1 MGTPQRARI
10 LILHSIK
17 MRSVTFS
24 ALALALALA
33 VGGASAQIE
42 VGGWEE
48 CPTPYEMGFG
58 GDKIGYII
66 ANTYDSAGQSPKCM
80 APGTNNGPDGAV
92 NPNNFDTQNI
102 IECHVQDA
110 EGLNYNFV
118 LNAKDGVL
126 FCNVVWPLPNA
137 PTGPEYDCSLHE
149 HAKNKYP
156 CVPGG
161 TCSKHCL
168 HHGCKQE

>member
-1 MGTPQRARI
+1 
-10 LILHSIK
+10 

-33 VGGASAQIE
+33 VGGASAQVE

-66 ANTYDSAGQSPKCM
+66 ANTYDQAEQSPKCE
-80 APGTNNGPDGAV
+80 APGTDNGPKGAV

-102 IECHVQDA
+102 VECHQQIVA
-110 EGLNYNFV
+110 G
-118 LNAKDGVL
+118 AAA
-126 FCNVVWPLPNA
+126 A
-137 PTGPEYDCSLHE
+137 PSRHRCYQL
-149 HAKNKYP
+149 
-156 CVPGG
+156 
-161 TCSKHCL
+161 
-168 HHGCKQE
+168 

>member
-17 MRSVTFS
+17 MRSVTSS

-33 VGGASAQIE
+33 VGGASAQVE

-66 ANTYDSAGQSPKCM
+66 ANTYDQAGQSPKCE
-80 APGTNNGPDGAV
+80 AVPGQNGPDGAV
-92 NPNNFDTQNI
+92 DPNSFDTQNI
-102 IECHVQDA
+102 VAID
-110 EGLNYNFV
+110 
-118 LNAKDGVL
+118 
-126 FCNVVWPLPNA
+126 
-137 PTGPEYDCSLHE
+137 SL
-149 HAKNKYP
+149 K
-156 CVPGG
+156 
-161 TCSKHCL
+161 TCTTHLEPAVGALRQSHTKR
-168 HHGCKQE
+168 